1 MRAGR
6 TPEEVEKAGQQ
17 RKEGDADYR
26 EFRRHRKFIEK
37 YGQSNFLEVYFPL
50 TDTDAAAAS
59 DNGIHIF
66 NTRTQASRAWARH
79 CRRRH
84 SAGCHETEEPAVHP
98 SDADSDIGSDTEEP
112 RARARVL
119 DRAARQ
125 RAKTRVKNPK
135 TTVQV
140 VKREVSVKSER
151 SLLRAMSVPVKRAPV
166 STSRAA
172 SVPVKRAAA
181 PKAEPASPKKLSL
194 YADMEDSDED
204 VFQSDSSMEVP
215 LASLAPSRRDSR
227 ATSVLSS
234 LAASRPDVRGI
245 SALSDLEEDKDVAV
259 PPPHPVTPISPMIS
273 SASSLST
280 TSAAPSNFWSIS
292 GALCA
297 SAPPAVG
304 PSGRM
309 FFNRCMRVLYDDPKA
324 AIEEKKPGESLQVV
338 DAGKILP
345 LIRGLGS
352 SANLLYNHET
362 QILYDDLQVAVEE
375 RNTGDSMQVVEP
387 AEVVPLISTVGR

>member
-1 MRAGR
+1 MVCRL
-6 TPEEVEKAGQQ
+6 PVEHNPGNYKS
-17 RKEGDADYR
+17 DTD
-26 EFRRHRKFIEK
+26 HDSNTRKFW
-37 YGQSNFLEVYFPL
+37 FLVFGRGLYTKK
-50 TDTDAAAAS
+50 TDADAAAAS
-59 DNGIHIF
+59 DHGIHIF
-66 NTRTQASRAWARH
+66 NTRAQASRAWARH

-84 SAGCHETEEPAVHP
+84 SAGCHETEEPAAHP
-98 SDADSDIGSDTEEP
+98 SDADSDTGSDTEEP
-112 RARARVL
+112 RAQARVL
-119 DRAARQ
+119 DRAAHQ

-151 SLLRAMSVPVKRAPV
+151 SPSRTMSVPVKRAPV
-166 STSRAA
+166 STSRSA
-172 SVPVKRAAA
+172 SVPVKRTAA

-204 VFQSDSSMEVP
+204 VFQSDSSVEVP

-245 SALSDLEEDKDVAV
+245 SALSDLEEDEDVAM
-259 PPPHPVTPISPMIS
+259 PPPHPVAPISPTIS

-280 TSAAPSNFWSIS
+280 TSAAPSNFSSIS
-292 GALCA
+292 GALRA
-297 SAPPAVG
+297 SAPPAAG

-309 FFNRCMRVLYDDPKA
+309 FFNQRTRVLYDDPKA

-338 DAGKILP
+338 DAGEILP

-352 SANLLYNHET
+352 SANLLYNRET
-362 QILYDDLQVAVEE
+362 QILYDNLQVAVEE
-375 RNTGDSMQVVEP
+375 RNAGDSMQVVEP
-387 AEVVPLISTVGR
+387 AEVVPLISAVGR